1 MKNITITLT
10 ARQLKR
16 TLKVLQQLEM
26 YYNFH
31 IEGDPTKQEIKF
43 GEEVENLRELLY
55 KKIIN

>member
-1 MKNITITLT
+1 MKTEKIKEKYHHYGLD
-10 ARQLKR
+10 
-16 TLKVLQQLEM
+16 KVLQQLEM